1 MKHQKNLLVLL
12 CVVLVSSVDGFT
24 FRFQAS
30 VARPRSRS
38 GLDASRRQF
47 VESIVKAAPAAL
59 VLGASVEKA
68 NASGGATAGGAYL
81 LSAKQRYNERVKESI
96 RGLLSAEKSLAA
108 GNSQDAKAFFAS
120 EDAGSWKD
128 LTTAGYLLSNAFRR
142 NSTAAPD
149 SLPSVKKYKAFA
161 AEVENLQKLLKKKGA
176 EAASAEFPKVEAA
189 LDAWLSEVELP
200 PAREL

>member
-1 MKHQKNLLVLL
+1 MKYQTNLLVLMY
-12 CVVLVSSVDGFT
+12 VVLAPSVYGFT
-24 FRFQAS
+24 VRFQTN
-30 VARPRSRS
+30 VARPVRGS

-47 VESIVKAAPAAL
+47 VESIMSVTPAAL

-96 RGLLSAEKSLAA
+96 KGLLSAEKSLAS
-108 GNSQDAKAFFAS
+108 GNSQDAKAYFAS

-149 SLPSVKKYKAFA
+149 RYDSYYSMHGVCSVIIRSR
-161 AEVENLQKLLKKKGA
+161 N
-176 EAASAEFPKVEAA
+176 
-189 LDAWLSEVELP
+189 
-200 PAREL
+200 